1 MHSLSLELHD
11 PACWTVLCRL
21 SQIGVGARLVQ
32 AIIICHFQQE
42 HCWPSPNVVVMLR
55 FSGAAFIKPLLVN
68 ETASFNLD
76 ILYRTRRPVCVP
88 EAIQAFNADLYRL
101 CVAG

>member
-1 MHSLSLELHD
+1 
-11 PACWTVLCRL
+11 
-21 SQIGVGARLVQ
+21 
-32 AIIICHFQQE
+32 
-42 HCWPSPNVVVMLR
+42 VVVMLR

-76 ILYRTRRPVCVP
+76 ILYRIRRPVCVP